1 MTARQAAAMLIRAP
15 FMVPL
20 MLLAI
25 LFSLAGAALL
35 GVWECLDTLLP
46 GFERE
51 D

>member
-15 FMVPL
+15 LMVPIML
-20 MLLAI
+20 MAL
-25 LFSLAGAALL
+25 LFSLAGATLL

-46 GFERE
+46 GFEK